1 MKKQFR
7 KIDIVVF
14 VFTGLVIIGM
24 FLYLAIAWKSIPDRI
39 PANFTTS
46 GEILTYES
54 KGYLFSVPI
63 ALFLMSSVLI
73 VAGCIPSAWNIPK
86 VKITPKNEP
95 YIRVCIRAMID
106 IMLLLIT
113 IAMSITFLSLLNGRP
128 APLFPLIILGVL
140 FLGNC
145 IFWCIR
151 TTRIAKQIGE

>member
-1 MKKQFR
+1 MFR
-7 KIDIVVF
+7 
-14 VFTGLVIIGM
+14 
-24 FLYLAIAWKSIPDRI
+24 R
-39 PANFTTS
+39 
-46 GEILTYES
+46 
-54 KGYLFSVPI
+54 
-63 ALFLMSSVLI
+63 SS
-73 VAGCIPSAWNIPK
+73 
-86 VKITPKNEP
+86 TFEP

>member
-14 VFTGLVIIGM
+14 VFTGLVIVGM

-63 ALFLMSSVLI
+63 ALLLMSSVLI

-86 VKITPKNEP
+86 VKITPKNDHAASDYHRDEYHLPEP
-95 YIRVCIRAMID
+95 LKRQTRAAVPSHNSRRA
-106 IMLLLIT
+106 LLRELH
-113 IAMSITFLSLLNGRP
+113 LLVHPHHPDCETDR
-128 APLFPLIILGVL
+128 GV
-140 FLGNC
+140 
-145 IFWCIR
+145 
-151 TTRIAKQIGE
+151 TP